1 MQFMQQKMNNLFSW
15 WYVDTFDYREVL
27 NRKETHLIAMER
39 DGQLLNED
47 VRLRSENQ
55 TAIAILGNGRE
66 FLLLPNQ
73 WVTPRTD
80 NQINS
85 FWLAK
90 ELDFTA
96 PEIDDI
102 YTIIENG
109 SIWKSGAS
117 QQYEIFGRSGA
128 AIAHRNVTTIIPI
141 GNGKYIA
148 SDGQRC
154 SVISKR
160 EHDETAIRINMQQI
174 IAAN

>member
-1 MQFMQQKMNNLFSW
+1 MKQQEMNLFAW

-27 NRKETHLIAMER
+27 NRETTHLIAMEK
-39 DGQLLNED
+39 DGQLISEN

-55 TAIAILGNGRE
+55 TAIAITGNGRE
-66 FLLLPNQ
+66 FLLLPGQ
-73 WVTPRTD
+73 WITPRTE
-80 NQINS
+80 QIDS

-102 YTIIENG
+102 YSIIESG
-109 SIWKSGAS
+109 SIWKSGAHR
-117 QQYEIFGRSGA
+117 YEIFGKSGA

-141 GNGKYIA
+141 GDGKYIA
-148 SDGQRC
+148 SDGRRC

-160 EHDETAIRINMQQI
+160 EHDETAIRITMQQL
-174 IAAN
+174 IASAT